1 MRTGKRRCGAR
12 AGGRVAV
19 PGGGDGYR
27 HRPPGC
33 GFGKRRMRV
42 FSLRPGIHP
51 HEAKDAPE
59 DYLGELEALA
69 PPARCVAVGK

>member
-1 MRTGKRRCGAR
+1 
-12 AGGRVAV
+12 
-19 PGGGDGYR
+19 
-27 HRPPGC
+27 
-33 GFGKRRMRV
+33 MRV